1 VSKLQLRVA
10 RRPSARCSL
19 RRSLYLLAT
28 SSKPF
33 GSSLNRRC
41 RLSCL
46 PCLLL
51 SVRLRLPSCVLACG
65 RPTCLYSSPPSG
77 WTCLLSCHDLP
88 RSPLPLPAPTL
99 QRRPSPVGASSLV
112 GHHRHCC
119 CPDPLLSCCTVA
131 IRHAARVNCSSSR
144 SPPPLVLLPTGHAPY
159 DVGSWA
165 VHNTSDD
172 EIAEPMPTRHEENK
186 LIALQDDLRE
196 VKSASKKLVAVLLGS
211 RIPWRGGRD
220 REERGVRKRLRPSSS
235 GKETKLSA
243 EQRSLLKDFAVPVSD
258 HSESSGEDDD
268 RAGFVERALRAR
280 RSSALLFRSIMEYAL
295 FRLSQ
300 MLSRGFSSRRA
311 MFSRFTATASSPFAW
326 WC

>member
-1 VSKLQLRVA
+1 
-10 RRPSARCSL
+10 
-19 RRSLYLLAT
+19 
-28 SSKPF
+28 
-33 GSSLNRRC
+33 
-41 RLSCL
+41 
-46 PCLLL
+46 
-51 SVRLRLPSCVLACG
+51 
-65 RPTCLYSSPPSG
+65 
-77 WTCLLSCHDLP
+77 
-88 RSPLPLPAPTL
+88 
-99 QRRPSPVGASSLV
+99 
-112 GHHRHCC
+112 
-119 CPDPLLSCCTVA
+119 
-131 IRHAARVNCSSSR
+131 
-144 SPPPLVLLPTGHAPY
+144 
-159 DVGSWA
+159 
-165 VHNTSDD
+165 
-172 EIAEPMPTRHEENK
+172 MPTRHEENK

-300 MLSRGFSSRRA
+300 MLSRGFSSRCA